1 MDQFR
6 RTVIFDDDHA
16 LVGSCH
22 QIKMGSGF
30 YQVGN
35 AAVWN
40 INGLMIA
47 GLLKMVFIKTHDRM
61 ALRQL
66 RIGIVDPAALAF
78 GNIHQY
84 KRYGKYHKQVSKSR
98 GTGGCE
104 NPQETG
110 EDHKDVAYSQD
121 LWAVSADPERNDH
134 VEACKFFQVIISKGL
149 V

>member
-1 MDQFR
+1 MDQFS

-16 LVGSCH
+16 LIGRRH
-22 QIKMGSGF
+22 EIKMGSGF

-61 ALRQL
+61 AFLQL
-66 RIGIVDPAALAF
+66 RIGIVDPAALVF

-84 KRYGKYHKQVSKSR
+84 KRNGKYHKQIGKCR
-98 GTGGCE
+98 GTGIRE
-104 NPQETG
+104 DPQETG
-110 EDHKDVAYSQD
+110 KDICRLAYSQD
-121 LWAVSADPERNDH
+121 LWAVFADPERNDH

>member
-1 MDQFR
+1 MDQFS

-16 LVGSCH
+16 LVGNCH

-35 AAVWN
+35 VAVWN
-40 INGLMIA
+40 INGLLIA

-61 ALRQL
+61 ALLQL

-84 KRYGKYHKQVSKSR
+84 KRYGKHHKQVGKSR

-104 NPQETG
+104 
-110 EDHKDVAYSQD
+110 S
-121 LWAVSADPERNDH
+121 LLSSR
-134 VEACKFFQVIISKGL
+134 L
-149 V
+149 